1 MTPAVISLRSG
12 RSAARRRASLAAAGR
27 LLRLEL
33 KRNAMPYVL
42 PLLAAVFYFD
52 TVRTADGFPPVWTVR
67 GSVIGD
73 HMLFE
78 FSAFAGGMAAW
89 AGSRERRRKALDLV
103 ASTPRAA
110 WARLSVTLA
119 GTLGWLLLAFLAGVA
134 AIYIPTALQATW
146 GGPPL
151 WPVLAGAAGVIA
163 VTMIGFTC
171 GVAVPGRFTAPLV
184 AIGVLV
190 LYQAGFREALG
201 LTASS
206 ASSGTHALLSPA
218 SAVPSVDTGVYH
230 RVASDVPLVQ
240 VMFMGGIAVALLGG
254 LGLAT
259 LRQPAS
265 ADGLRSLRALLA
277 RGEDWLLR
285 AVAVVLIAAGVA
297 ASWTAYSLA
306 GTARLTATGWQIPA
320 LHDAAGDRPVPFAP
334 DCTSGPGGFRVC
346 VHPAFSGYLSNVAAA
361 LDPVAAEI
369 AGLPGAPVG
378 AKQVAS
384 VGTWQSGYGPS
395 RTAGDPPVFQ
405 YSGEQV
411 GDLFGA
417 FWGIPA
423 GDWPD
428 WRAGFQQGLLD
439 SFLAEPP
446 HSAAAARTG
455 PAPLGAAQQA
465 VEDGLMIAA
474 GSQPPLRIGQRGQSG
489 GPSQT
494 QITAAAS
501 RFRSLPASARHAWLA
516 AHLAALRAGTITVA
530 QIP

>member
-1 MTPAVISLRSG
+1 MTPAVVSLRSG
-12 RSAARRRASLAAAGR
+12 RAPARRMASLAAAGR

-33 KRNAMPYVL
+33 KRNVVPYVL

-52 TVRTADGFPPVWTVR
+52 TFRTADGYPPVWTVR
-67 GSVIGD
+67 ASVIGD

-78 FSAFAGGMAAW
+78 FCAFAGGMAAW

-163 VTMIGFTC
+163 VTIIGFAC
-171 GVAVPGRFTAPLV
+171 GVFFPGRFTAPLV

-201 LTASS
+201 VTASP
-206 ASSGTHALLSPA
+206 GTDALLSPA
-218 SAVPSVDTGVYH
+218 GAVPAVDAGVYQH
-230 RVASDVPLVQ
+230 VAPDVPITQ
-240 VMFMGGIAVALLGG
+240 VMFMGGIAVALLGV
-254 LGLAT
+254 LALAAA

-265 ADGLRSLRALLA
+265 AGSLRSLRALLA
-277 RGEDWLLR
+277 RGDDWLLR
-285 AVAVVLIAAGVA
+285 AVAVVLVAAGVA

-306 GTARLTATGWQIPA
+306 GTAKLTATGWQIPA
-320 LHDAAGDRPVPFAP
+320 LHDAARDRPVPFVP
-334 DCTSGPGGFRVC
+334 DCTSGPGGFQVC
-346 VHPAFSGYLSNVAAA
+346 VHPAFSGYLSEVAAA
-361 LDPVAAEI
+361 FDPVAAEI
-369 AGLPGAPVG
+369 AALPGAPVR
-378 AKQVAS
+378 AEQVAS
-384 VGTWQSGYGPS
+384 AGRWPSGYGPS
-395 RTAGDPPVFQ
+395 HTAGNPPVFQ

-439 SFLAEPP
+439 SFLSEPP

-455 PAPLGAAQQA
+455 PAPLGAVQQA

-474 GSQPPLRIGQRGQSG
+474 GSQPPLRIGQRGHSG
-489 GPSQT
+489 GPSQA

-501 RFRSLPASARHAWLA
+501 RFVSLPASARHAWLA
-516 AHLAALRAGTITVA
+516 AHLAALRAGTITAA

>member
-1 MTPAVISLRSG
+1 M
-12 RSAARRRASLAAAGR
+12 ASPAAAGR

-42 PLLAAVFYFD
+42 PLLAAVFFFD

-67 GSVIGD
+67 GSAIGD

-103 ASTPRAA
+103 ASTARAA

-134 AIYIPTALQATW
+134 AVYIPTALQATW

-171 GVAVPGRFTAPLV
+171 GVALPGRFTAPLV

-201 LTASS
+201 LTASP
-206 ASSGTHALLSPA
+206 ASPGTFALLSPA
-218 SAVPSVDTGVYH
+218 GAVPSADAGVYH
-230 RVASDVPLVQ
+230 RVAPDVPVVQ
-240 VMFMGGIAVALLGG
+240 VMFMGGIAVALLGV
-254 LGLAT
+254 LGLAAA

-265 ADGLRSLRALLA
+265 ADGPRSLRALLA
-277 RGEDWLLR
+277 RGEDWLR
-285 AVAVVLIAAGVA
+285 AVAVILVAAGVA

-306 GTARLTATGWQIPA
+306 GTATLTATGWEIPT
-320 LHDAAGDRPVPFAP
+320 LHDAASDRPVPFVP
-334 DCTSGPGGFRVC
+334 DCTSGPGGFQVC
-346 VHPAFSGYLSNVAAA
+346 VHPAFSGYLSDVAAA

-369 AGLPGAPVG
+369 ADLPGAPVR
-378 AKQVAS
+378 AEQVAS
-384 VGTWQSGYGPS
+384 VGTWPSGYGPS
-395 RTAGDPPVFQ
+395 YTAGNPPVFQ

-446 HSAAAARTG
+446 HSVAAARTG
-455 PAPLGAAQQA
+455 TAPLGAAQQA
-465 VEDGLMIAA
+465 VENGLMIAA
-474 GSQPPLRIGQRGQSG
+474 DSQPPLRIGQRGHSG
-489 GPSQT
+489 GPSQAR
-494 QITAAAS
+494 ITAAAS
-501 RFRSLPASARHAWLA
+501 RFASLPAGARHAWLA